1 MDVEY
6 QPSSFIP
13 CPLCNQRVYL
23 AYINKMQS
31 FRRILPKISLLTVE
45 GEPVDP
51 QPAVLVTQEELVDI
65 QNRVRESL
73 ISARKRHVAGA
84 LTARPDHIVA
94 DFQMLPL

>member
-23 AYINKMQS
+23 AYTKKMQS
-31 FRRILPKISLLTVE
+31 FKRILPKISLPTVE
-45 GEPVDP
+45 EEPVDP

-65 QNRVRESL
+65 QNRVQEAL
-73 ISARKRHVAGA
+73 VLARKRHAAGA
-84 LTARPDHIVA
+84 LSVEPDHVVN
-94 DFQMLPL
+94 FQMPPL